1 MKLKPE
7 QLAEIRERNDEENK
21 GHYIDGIDRNT
32 ETQCR
37 MHLRYNN
44 RYLVQ
49 DDRDGLLDHITALEA
64 EKAELTRG
72 LVKLQRYMRSEQD
85 ETHLAAM
92 YEDELGIWVSYL
104 DLDELLSKQEQ
115 E

>member
-1 MKLKPE
+1 MKLLTPQ
-7 QLAEIRERNDEENK
+7 QLAEIRKSLKHISAHLVRL
-21 GHYIDGIDRNT
+21 T
-32 ETQCR
+32 EQE
-37 MHLRYNN
+37 LKQNLKW
-44 RYLVQ
+44 LV
-49 DDRDGLLDHITALEA
+49 GESTTILDHITALEG
-64 EKAELTRG
+64 ENAELTRG

-104 DLDELLSKQEQ
+104 DLNELLSKQEQ